1 MLWNIHRM
9 MFMKIIAAEQSH
21 IEDIM
26 HVERSCFIPEIQE
39 EREVFLSRMGINP
52 FYVFI
57 DETSGKAA
65 GYISAEY
72 IEKIPESASEIA
84 LNHKPSGK
92 ETSMIYISSFALLP
106 EYRGTGLGKE
116 MWNRS
121 CELFSKIPGVKSL
134 VLLVNEEWKGAAHIY
149 ESSGFET
156 IKVFEDFFPRSN
168 GERSKGILMVKKI
181 SY

>member
-1 MLWNIHRM
+1 
-9 MFMKIIAAEQSH
+9 
-21 IEDIM
+21 M

-72 IEKIPESASEIA
+72 IEKLPECASEIA
-84 LNHKPSGK
+84 LNHRPSGM

-121 CELFSKIPGVKSL
+121 CDLFSKLPGVKSL

-149 ESSGFET
+149 ESSGFE
-156 IKVFEDFFPRSN
+156 IVRVFEDFFPGRD
-168 GERSKGILMVKKI
+168 GKRVCGILMKKV
-181 SY
+181 Y

>member
-1 MLWNIHRM
+1 
-9 MFMKIIAAEQSH
+9 
-21 IEDIM
+21 M

-57 DETSGKAA
+57 DETSGKVA

-72 IEKIPESASEIA
+72 IEKLPESASEIA
-84 LNHKPSGK
+84 LNHKPSGMK
-92 ETSMIYISSFALLP
+92 TSMIYISSFALLP

-121 CELFSKIPGVKSL
+121 CDLFSKLSGVKSL

-149 ESSGFET
+149 ENAGFET
-156 IKVFEDFFPRSN
+156 VRVFEDFFPGNDGKRAC
-168 GERSKGILMVKKI
+168 GILMRKKLF
-181 SY
+181 